1 MKTYR
6 TYNGIRMLPER
17 TAPFPEN
24 VWRIDAG
31 AMPMIARMQKRG
43 LQVDLS
49 HFERMDK
56 TLTADMERAT
66 SEIHDLTGY
75 WINPGSGDQVAD
87 LLFKRMGLKQAKRK
101 MTSSGD
107 RESVED
113 AVLTAIQ
120 HEHPVV
126 GKCLEYK
133 EYEKLRGTYV
143 RPMPKLAKRMG
154 FGVWRMYPNFRTTRV
169 PSGRLSCADP
179 NLLAMPSRTAR
190 GRQIREGFITD
201 SGWVIVSIDESQIEM
216 RLAAHRSLDVNLC
229 NVYRNKEDIYSDFAT
244 SGFNL
249 ADKRYRG
256 EDGKW
261 KYPTVDKESHRRP
274 AKTCVLAS
282 IYRVTAGGLQE
293 QMPVICRNCNKPGT
307 CLKCEQDK
315 PHVVPDE
322 CVKHDCGYFTPYWV
336 ENNCQDMLNRLFMR
350 YPGLVKMMIDDDTYM
365 QKNAYIV
372 DMWGRL
378 WHRTAVRSVLEW
390 VVATCKREGGNFPMQ
405 SGAQGTVKIT
415 MAAVDDDLEKLRMY
429 DDVVYP
435 LLQVH
440 DELLFE
446 CQEDVAEDVGQLV
459 KRRFE
464 TLFHLAIPIEAGVAI
479 APTWGSLEK

>member
-1 MKTYR
+1 MKTQR
-6 TYNGIRMLPER
+6 LYNGVRLFPER
-17 TAPFPEN
+17 TAPCPSN

-31 AMPMIARMQKRG
+31 AMPMIARMAKTG
-43 LQVDLS
+43 LMVDLA

-56 TLTADMERAT
+56 TLTADMDRAT
-66 SEIHDLTGY
+66 EEIHTLSGY

-87 LLFKRMGLKQAKRK
+87 LLFKKMGLKQAKVK
-101 MTSSGD
+101 MTTSGD

-120 HEHPVV
+120 HQHPVV

-143 RPMPKLAKRMG
+143 RPMPKLAKRLG
-154 FGVWRMYPNFRTTRV
+154 FGEWRMYPNFRTTRV
-169 PSGRLSCADP
+169 PSSRLACSDP

-190 GRQIREGFITD
+190 GRQIREGFITKT
-201 SGWVIVSIDESQIEM
+201 GRKIVSVDESQIEM
-216 RLAAHRSLDVNLC
+216 RAAAHRSKDPNLC
-229 NVYRNKEDIYSDFAT
+229 KVYRERQDIYSDFAIT
-244 SGFNL
+244 GFGL
-249 ADKRYRG
+249 KDERYKG

-274 AKTCVLAS
+274 AKVGVLAS

-315 PHVVPDE
+315 PHSMPDE
-322 CVKHDCGYFTPYWV
+322 CVMHDCGRFSPLWV
-336 ENNCQDMLNRLFMR
+336 EANCQDLLNRLFMR
-350 YPGLVKMMIDDDTYM
+350 YSGLVRMMIDDDAYM
-365 QKNAYIV
+365 RKHAYIV
-372 DMWGRL
+372 DSWGRI

-390 VVATCKREGGNFPMQ
+390 VVQTCLREGGNFPMQ
-405 SGAQGTVKIT
+405 SLAQGTVKIT
-415 MAAVDDDLEKLRMY
+415 MAAVDDDLERLGMY
-429 DDVVYP
+429 EDAVAP

-440 DELLFE
+440 DELLFD
-446 CQEDVAEDVGQLV
+446 CDEDVAEELGQLV
-459 KRRFE
+459 KHRFE
-464 TLFHLAIPIEAGVAI
+464 TCCELEVPIEAGVAI
-479 APTWGSLEK
+479 ADTWGSLEK